1 MEKSTNPTENQ
12 QQTINPEGNVNKSI
26 ENSEEK
32 LSFKELFSNKI
43 KTLPSFPVYFLVIL
57 FGLSSWIAV
66 NGLYSEIPIFVE
78 IMPEK
83 YNIAVDMNLSLQL
96 ANIIPFLYFIFM
108 IFQRIYKRNKITFL
122 DKIDNRFNLID
133 TIFILCL
140 FFIGIVTLIL
150 MSFLWKISINGRSIP
165 FLILMFFI
173 GVCDCSSTLLYY
185 PFILHFKHAYSSALL
200 IGESLTGLV
209 GSILVLIQQPAKPE
223 PLYPFWVLCVILAII
238 TLISGVAFCL
248 LRFLPYCK
256 KQLRQQIE
264 TLQDEKKKRLFFSS
278 QPFITWSTF
287 RLMAFQFFIS
297 VAENGVVVSII
308 PHVFSNYKNHAVLLQ
323 YAVTLSMIASP
334 IASLVA
340 YVFPYFPFPIALTS
354 HLLWI
359 VGSCFLTF
367 IAFMNPNP
375 PLKYSNSFGIGL
387 VVISIVTK
395 FFLTFCKTKEFL
407 VSHQIVEKKESKFF
421 AKVTAS
427 SESTENLEA
436 IVATTTTNNNNFS
449 VNNSVE
455 EGNNNDNQSN
465 NRIARIKEILD
476 LNPFRMAGFSIQL
489 GSLLS
494 TILIKILIE
503 AKALK

>member
-1 MEKSTNPTENQ
+1 MELKSTNSTTENQ
-12 QQTINPEGNVNKSI
+12 TTNPEGNVGNVQI
-26 ENSEEK
+26 EKSEEK
-32 LSFKELFSNKI
+32 LSFKELLSNKI

-66 NGLYSEIPIFVE
+66 NGLYSEIPIFVKV
-78 IMPEK
+78 MPEK

-108 IFQRIYKRNKITFL
+108 IFQRIYKRNKISIL

-133 TIFILCL
+133 TIFILSL
-140 FFIGIVTLIL
+140 FVIGIITLIL
-150 MSFLWKISINGRSIP
+150 MSFLWKISISGKSWP

-173 GVCDCSSTLLYY
+173 GLCDCSSTLLYY

-200 IGESLTGLV
+200 VGESLTGLV
-209 GSILVLIQQPAKPE
+209 GSVLVLIQQPAKPE

-238 TLISGVAFCL
+238 TFISGVAFCL

-264 TLQDEKKKRLFFSS
+264 TLQDEKKRKLFFSN

-287 RLMAFQFFIS
+287 RLIAFQFFIS
-297 VAENGVVVSII
+297 VAENGVVVSIM

-323 YAVTLSMIASP
+323 YAVTLSMTASP

-340 YVFPYFPFPIALTS
+340 YVFPYFPFPIALAS

-367 IAFMNPNP
+367 IAFLNPNP
-375 PLKYSNSFGIGL
+375 PLKYSDSFGKGL
-387 VVISIVTK
+387 VVIAIATK

-407 VSHQIVEKKESKFF
+407 VSHQTVEKKESKFF

-427 SESTENLEA
+427 SSKSTENLEP
-436 IVATTTTNNNNFS
+436 IVVEPTVLLPLLLITTMRITMRITT
-449 VNNSVE
+449 
-455 EGNNNDNQSN
+455 
-465 NRIARIKEILD
+465 IT
-476 LNPFRMAGFSIQL
+476 M
-489 GSLLS
+489 
-494 TILIKILIE
+494 
-503 AKALK
+503 